1 MRSARLRSRQPHG
14 ARSVQGHSG
23 GGGSHDSARLT
34 LRTCSHAECHT
45 RRRQTRKSG
54 WRLESRAQCDRSS
67 AERRAMRCQRRK
79 CTSPKG
85 SRLPSERARQS
96 VLARMQ
102 TLVHARGSD
111 CWRGGG
117 SGTVTVLRA
126 CAGVCTRGGKA
137 AMRWSRAGEC
147 LRSIR
152 YESNHRARSVAGAT
166 GGRKV
171 TEFELYSTGRCSAR
185 LPSNP

>member
-1 MRSARLRSRQPHG
+1 MRSARVRSRQPRILV
-14 ARSVQGHSG
+14 RSVQGHSG

-152 YESNHRARSVAGAT
+152 NQPPRSV
-166 GGRKV
+166 GGWSNRRSEV
-171 TEFELYSTGRCSAR
+171 TEFELYSTGRYAR
-185 LPSNP
+185 LP